1 MSIKALNTISFKNI
15 WLVSFPIILSNVA
28 QNIVNVTD
36 TAFLGHVGEIELGAA
51 GNAGIFYF
59 VMVMLGFGFSVGCQI
74 LIGRRN
80 GEENCQRFSRLWI
93 NIRKLWTARVR
104 HRGSR
109 HCFCNF

>member
-80 GEENCQRFSRLWI
+80 GEENFTAI
-93 NIRKLWTARVR
+93 GKLFNVSLFASV
-104 HRGSR
+104 GMGIMMI
-109 HCFCNF
+109 